1 MQRTDL
7 ANHFQEK
14 LFIAEMRATT
24 KEEALGELL
33 DLFVQQKLIRNR
45 DLVWEMLHQRETLGS
60 TGIGKGVAIPH
71 GRTTAASSVFIA
83 FGKSTKGI
91 DFDAIDKKPV
101 HLFFMVIA
109 PPHDEGNIYLPVL
122 GTLVTVLNDKNNRD
136 RLLEVTSFADFVPI
150 ITGD

>member
-1 MQRTDL
+1 MQRTEL
-7 ANHFQEK
+7 VNHFQEK
-14 LFIAEMRATT
+14 LFIPEMHATT
-24 KEEALGELL
+24 KEGALGELL
-33 DLFVQQKLIRNR
+33 DLFVREKLIRNR

-71 GRTTAASSVFIA
+71 GRTTAASNVFIA
-83 FGKSTKGI
+83 FGKSSKGI

-109 PPHDEGNIYLPVL
+109 PPHDEGNIYLPIL

-136 RLLEVTSFADFVPI
+136 RLLEVSSFADFVPI
-150 ITGD
+150 ITGE